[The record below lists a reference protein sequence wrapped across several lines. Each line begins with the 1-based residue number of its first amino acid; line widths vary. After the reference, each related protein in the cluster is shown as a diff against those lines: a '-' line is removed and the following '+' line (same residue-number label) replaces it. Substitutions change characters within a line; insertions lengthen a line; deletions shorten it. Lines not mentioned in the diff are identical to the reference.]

1 MRRAPMCSGAS
12 FLFCLL
18 VLFALILATCT
29 HAAKPSYL
37 RQFNRNSFPAG
48 FLFGSGSAAYQVC
61 STAFVYAF
69 RCEGAANEHGRGPS
83 IWETFVRE
91 HPEKI
96 ADQSTGDVAVDFYHR
111 YKEDIKLMKKFGFDS
126 FRFFISWTRILPKGK
141 ISGGVNQQGVQFY
154 NNLINEL
161 LANALEDEYG
171 GFLSSKIVHDFEEY
185 ADFCFKTFGDRV
197 KLWVTTNE
205 PNGWSTNG
213 YNSGSFAPGRCS
225 SYVGNCSSG
234 DSATEPYVVS
244 DHLLLSHAAAVKLYK
259 QKYQAS
265 QKGKIGITIVTNW
278 YKPISNTAA
287 NRMAT
292 SRALDFF
299 FGWFVRPITF
309 GDYPK
314 SMRSAVGSRLP
325 KFSEA
330 QSKMLKGSLDFLGV
344 NYCTTNYVE
353 NAPSSNKVNLSYA
366 DDRRIKLTTE
376 KKGVSIGLPTAL
388 SWLFIYPKGLRELLL
403 YINENYN
410 NPAIYI
416 TENGVAD
423 ANNASLP
430 IKDALKDNVR
440 IRYLHGHLT
449 YLLKAIK
456 EGVDVKAYYVWT
468 FLDDFE
474 WDAGYTVRFGLTYI
488 DFKNNLKRYL
498 KYSAYWL
505 KMFLLK

>member
-1 MRRAPMCSGAS
+1 MSDVMWCDTTHRKVGTPTFVIAFQNVVPVSRVSIGGRECLADYNCKDAPGPDVQWSFFSLLPTCSVRINFGYLHPCCKAK
-12 FLFCLL
+12 LL
-18 VLFALILATCT
+18 KAIQ
-29 HAAKPSYL
+29 SQ
-37 RQFNRNSFPAG
+37 QFSRWFP
-48 FLFGSGSAAYQVC
+48 FW
-61 STAFVYAF
+61 F
-69 RCEGAANEHGRGPS
+69 RISSVPGAANEHGRGPS

-126 FRFFISWTRILPKGK
+126 FRFSISWTRILPKGK
-141 ISGGVNQQGVQFY
+141 ISRGVNQQGVQFY

-161 LANALEDEYG
+161 LANGLKPFVTDRAQSKGSMAQRIWKGSLINIP
-171 GFLSSKIVHDFEEY
+171 FLLI
-185 ADFCFKTFGDRV
+185 
-197 KLWVTTNE
+197 
-205 PNGWSTNG
+205 
-213 YNSGSFAPGRCS
+213 
-225 SYVGNCSSG
+225 
-234 DSATEPYVVS
+234 
-244 DHLLLSHAAAVKLYK
+244 
-259 QKYQAS
+259 AS

-344 NYCTTNYVE
+344 NHCTTNYVE

>member
-37 RQFNRNSFPAG
+37 RQFNRNCFPAG
-48 FLFGSGSAAYQVC
+48 FLFGSGSATYQEQQMNMEEDQAY
-61 STAFVYAF
+61 
-69 RCEGAANEHGRGPS
+69 G
-83 IWETFVRE
+83 
-91 HPEKI
+91 
-96 ADQSTGDVAVDFYHR
+96 
-111 YKEDIKLMKKFGFDS
+111 KL
-126 FRFFISWTRILPKGK
+126 L
-141 ISGGVNQQGVQFY
+141 
-154 NNLINEL
+154 
-161 LANALEDEYG
+161 
-171 GFLSSKIVHDFEEY
+171 
-185 ADFCFKTFGDRV
+185 
-197 KLWVTTNE
+197 
-205 PNGWSTNG
+205 
-213 YNSGSFAPGRCS
+213 
-225 SYVGNCSSG
+225 
-234 DSATEPYVVS
+234 
-244 DHLLLSHAAAVKLYK
+244 
-259 QKYQAS
+259 
-265 QKGKIGITIVTNW
+265 
-278 YKPISNTAA
+278 
-287 NRMAT
+287 
-292 SRALDFF
+292 
-299 FGWFVRPITF
+299 FVRPITF

-376 KKGVSIGLPTAL
+376 KKGVSIGLP
-388 SWLFIYPKGLRELLL
+388 
-403 YINENYN
+403 
-410 NPAIYI
+410 
-416 TENGVAD
+416 
-423 ANNASLP
+423 
-430 IKDALKDNVR
+430 
-440 IRYLHGHLT
+440 
-449 YLLKAIK
+449 
-456 EGVDVKAYYVWT
+456 AYYVWT